1 MRGKV
6 LYFSQNGL
14 ETGITPAGA
23 GKRSR
28 VSEERRPRED
38 HPRGCGEKPDKDG
51 DRREIRG
58 SPPRVR
64 GKGPAIHGDGV
75 RRGITPAGAGKS
87 FIAGHIPV
95 KIRDH
100 PRGCGEKAIRDLESF
115 QQVGS
120 PPRVRGKVLHLLEFL
135 EHLRIT
141 PAGAGKSRLQR
152 RSHQKPQDHPR
163 GCGEKTKRIP
173 ILGRFLLAA
182 VQISFSFK

>member
-75 RRGITPAGAGKS
+75 RRGITPAGAGKRLRRFYLCRCS
-87 FIAGHIPV
+87 EDHPRGCGEKSISARRLRKCSGSPPRVRGKGKKFRYSARCNRITPAGAGKSVI
-95 KIRDH
+95 INCLFADLRDH
-100 PRGCGEKAIRDLESF
+100 PRGCGEKEPDAAKRKKPT
-115 QQVGS
+115 GS
-120 PPRVRGKVLHLLEFL
+120 PPRVRGK
-135 EHLRIT
+135 
-141 PAGAGKSRLQR
+141 
-152 RSHQKPQDHPR
+152 D
-163 GCGEKTKRIP
+163 
-173 ILGRFLLAA
+173 
-182 VQISFSFK
+182 